1 MKAALQHRR
10 DSAAQH
16 SPVHGGRARR
26 QSDLVFCQALSLDSL
41 ESRQRQVE
49 LFERYAS
56 LLTGQQREV
65 LELYLRS
72 DWSLS
77 EIARSRDTS
86 RAAVHDLVRRAGQA
100 MEAYE
105 CHLSLLAADRQR
117 REARAELARDLA
129 DIRRRL
135 TRLEQEVVR
144 T

>member
-1 MKAALQHRR
+1 MTAQAALPRLR
-10 DSAAQH
+10 
-16 SPVHGGRARR
+16 GTRR
-26 QSDLVFCQALSLDSL
+26 QPELVSCQALSLDSL

-49 LFERYAS
+49 LFERYAP
-56 LLTGQQREV
+56 LLTEQQREV

-105 CHLSLLAADRQR
+105 SRLTLLAADRRR

>member
-1 MKAALQHRR
+1 M
-10 DSAAQH
+10 
-16 SPVHGGRARR
+16 
-26 QSDLVFCQALSLDSL
+26 
-41 ESRQRQVE
+41 E

-56 LLTGQQREV
+56 LLTEQQRDV

-86 RAAVHDLVRRAGQA
+86 RAAVHDLVRRAAQA

-105 CHLSLLAADRQR
+105 SHLGLLAVDRR
-117 REARAELARDLA
+117 RSEARAELARDLA

-144 T
+144 I

>member
-1 MKAALQHRR
+1 MGIRGRR
-10 DSAAQH
+10 
-16 SPVHGGRARR
+16 VHGPAV
-26 QSDLVFCQALSLDSL
+26 LVSCQALSLDSL

-56 LLTGQQREV
+56 LLTEQQHDV

-86 RAAVHDLVRRAGQA
+86 RAAVHDLVRRAAQA

-105 CHLSLLAADRQR
+105 SRLGLLAVDRR
-117 REARAELARDLA
+117 RSEARAELARDLA

-144 T
+144 I